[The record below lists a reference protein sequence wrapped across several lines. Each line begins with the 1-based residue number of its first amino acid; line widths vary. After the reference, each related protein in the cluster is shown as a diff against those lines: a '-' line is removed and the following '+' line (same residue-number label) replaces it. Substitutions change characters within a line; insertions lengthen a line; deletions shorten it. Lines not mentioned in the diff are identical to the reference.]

1 MGWFFIKELFLRLC
15 CLVDEKLGATLK
27 PKETT
32 IVTKQLVHNNKP
44 THKREGKM
52 CDKDYNNRQA
62 GTQNQK
68 KFMGK

>member
-1 MGWFFIKELFLRLC
+1 M
-15 CLVDEKLGATLK
+15 DEKLGATLK